1 MRQHHTDSITQSDA
15 YIPSRDIFQRTQT
28 PVTCRSSIQV
38 CVLRLGI
45 RMRHGC
51 GNPAGSTR
59 EPGFSPPMPATVTSV
74 MSDDQ
79 AQVWTLS
86 SREIEELACFRC

>member
-15 YIPSRDIFQRTQT
+15 YIPGRDIFQRTQT
-28 PVTCRSSIQV
+28 PMTAGRASRFATF
-38 CVLRLGI
+38 VL
-45 RMRHGC
+45 GC
-51 GNPAGSTR
+51 AFGMGMTVLLSLLSAW
-59 EPGFSPPMPATVTSV
+59 FSPPMPATVTSV

>member
-15 YIPSRDIFQRTQT
+15 YIPGRDIFQRTQT
-28 PVTCRSSIQV
+28 PMTAGRASRFAFF
-38 CVLRLGI
+38 VLGFACGTGVAILLVLLGAWFPPPT
-45 RMRHGC
+45 
-51 GNPAGSTR
+51 PA
-59 EPGFSPPMPATVTSV
+59 MATSV